1 MTTISSNSTVNISVT
16 QNTNELSSQK
26 PKCYSQS
33 AAIMLESNL
42 PAPDKT
48 TNEIDNLLLGE
59 SEGIQDFHCI
69 TFIGYSGLAY
79 KDPERLRGT
88 LKSELERCLLD
99 NPDKQI
105 VAVCGG
111 TSTGIGIIYELV
123 AEDAS
128 LKEKIRCMGI
138 VSECASENDLAH
150 GDVNIVRVPD
160 PTNSWQ
166 TKKADGDHEYQYML
180 YPAHKY
186 GGEVMAFG
194 GGSIGYEEVKEA
206 IKTGIETKIFPF
218 EPDIARLQEKLNA
231 GKQYSD
237 LCPLIHHEFGVNG

>member
-1 MTTISSNSTVNISVT
+1 MTTISSNSAVNISVT
-16 QNTNELSSQK
+16 HNANELSSQK

-33 AAIMLESNL
+33 AAEMLKSNL
-42 PAPDKT
+42 PAADKT
-48 TNEIDNLLLGE
+48 MREIDNLLLGN
-59 SEGIQDFHCI
+59 SEDIQDFHCI
-69 TFIGYSGLAY
+69 TFIGYSGLGY
-79 KDPERLRGT
+79 KDPEGLRGT

-111 TSTGIGIIYELV
+111 TSAGIGVIYKLV

-128 LKEKIRCMGI
+128 LKEKIKCIGI
-138 VSECASENDLAH
+138 VSECAPENDLVD
-150 GDVNIVRVPD
+150 GDVDIVRVPD

-166 TKKADGDHEYQYML
+166 TKKTDGDHEYQYML
-180 YPAHKY
+180 YLAHKY

-206 IKTGIETKIFPF
+206 IKTGIETKIYPF
-218 EPDIARLQEKLNA
+218 EPDSARLQEKLNA

-237 LCPLIHHEFGVNG
+237 LCPLLYHEFGVND